1 MWLILLKNE
10 YAILDNG
17 TVIVEGGPHDFS
29 TQFGIGDQVT
39 ARIHRPFTVAVEVYG
54 FIYALVDF
62 NGECI
67 YAILAHNGKK
77 YFSNDVKAA
86 RAQIDSNKFEDYL
99 RKYLPTARKE

>member
-1 MWLILLKNE
+1 MKSE

-17 TVIVEGGPHDFS
+17 TVVVKGGPRDRS
-29 TQFGIGDQVT
+29 TQFSIGDQVT
-39 ARIHRPFTVAVEVYG
+39 ARIHRPFTIAMEVYG

-62 NGECI
+62 DGECI

-86 RAQIDSNKFEDYL
+86 RAQLDSSKFEEYL